1 MVSVP
6 KFLLRKLYV
15 KGSLQS
21 TSQWVT
27 FKLRNTLGSG
37 YAEEM
42 LPITFD
48 GEDVPL
54 ESCFFSTGGE
64 SKCFDQVSKAEP
76 FCLLMNRETVITVK
90 NASLTEE
97 AHTIGMGFRIPGLGM
112 LRFDF
117 VDLPSLGGESES
129 PG

>member
-15 KGSLQS
+15 KGTLQS
-21 TSQWVT
+21 TGQGVT
-27 FKLRNTLGSG
+27 FRLRNTLGSG

-42 LPITFD
+42 LPISFD

-54 ESCFFSTGGE
+54 ESCFFSTDGE

-76 FCLLMNRETVITVK
+76 FCLLMNRETVITVE
-90 NASLTEE
+90 NATLTQE
-97 AHTIGMGFRIPGLGM
+97 AHTIGMGFRVPGLGM

-117 VDLPSLGGESES
+117 VDRPFSVGQSDG

>member
-21 TSQWVT
+21 TGQGVT
-27 FKLRNTLGSG
+27 FRLLNTLGPG

-42 LPITFD
+42 LPISFD

-54 ESCFFSTGGE
+54 ETCFFSSDGE

-90 NASLTEE
+90 YASLTQH
-97 AHTIGMGFRIPGLGM
+97 AHTIGMGFRVPGLGM

-117 VDLPSLGGESES
+117 VDIPSSGGGSEGLG
-129 PG
+129 

>member
-15 KGSLQS
+15 KGTLQS
-21 TSQWVT
+21 TAQGVT
-27 FKLRNTLGSG
+27 FRLRNTLGSG

-42 LPITFD
+42 LPISFD
-48 GEDVPL
+48 SEDVPL
-54 ESCFFSTGGE
+54 ESCFFSSDGE
-64 SKCFDQVSKAEP
+64 SKCFDQVSKTEP
-76 FCLLMNRETVITVK
+76 FCLLMNRETVITVG
-90 NASLTEE
+90 NASLTQE
-97 AHTIGMGFRIPGLGM
+97 AHTIGMGFRVPGLGM

-117 VDLPSLGGESES
+117 VDRPSSVGQSEG